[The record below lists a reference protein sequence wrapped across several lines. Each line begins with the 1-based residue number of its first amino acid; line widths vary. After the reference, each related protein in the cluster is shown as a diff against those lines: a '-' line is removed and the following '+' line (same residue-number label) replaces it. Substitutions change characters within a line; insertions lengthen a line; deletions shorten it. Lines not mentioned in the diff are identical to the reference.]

1 MKTDDTNLEK
11 LDKGSKTEYVT
22 QKAGDYQSNTGSKIS
37 TKTKTKT
44 HRLDTGTGEAKKRN
58 RENTQK
64 LGLNNG
70 IKNINGLRLNCNTHD
85 NLKNNIQEPDIISL
99 SPPFKKYKSRQKL
112 TEVMPSY
119 RKKQKTKLTLR
130 Q

>member
-44 HRLDTGTGEAKKRN
+44 HRLDTGKETKQ
-58 RENTQK
+58 REHSETRVK
-64 LGLNNG
+64 
-70 IKNINGLRLNCNTHD
+70 
-85 NLKNNIQEPDIISL
+85 
-99 SPPFKKYKSRQKL
+99 
-112 TEVMPSY
+112 
-119 RKKQKTKLTLR
+119 
-130 Q
+130 

>member
-22 QKAGDYQSNTGSKIS
+22 QKTGDYQSNTGSKIS

-70 IKNINGLRLNCNTHD
+70 IKNI
-85 NLKNNIQEPDIISL
+85 SL

-112 TEVMPSY
+112 TEVMPSF
-119 RKKQKTKLTLR
+119 RKKQNETNLEAMNT
-130 Q
+130 